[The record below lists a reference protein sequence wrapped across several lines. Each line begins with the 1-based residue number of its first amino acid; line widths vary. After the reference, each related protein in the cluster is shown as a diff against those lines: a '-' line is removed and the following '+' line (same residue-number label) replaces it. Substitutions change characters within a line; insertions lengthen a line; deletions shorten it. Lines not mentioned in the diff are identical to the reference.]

1 MTTKTK
7 KERVFK
13 NKFSAQYYQFFGKS
27 KKCFGNILN
36 MMNEMMEEIRK
47 KNWQFDTFTYFQKFL
62 AIQETEVTIYRQTI
76 CKSHRH
82 FSMAIVDLLM

>member
-1 MTTKTK
+1 MQRIKNKMTTKTK

-47 KNWQFDTFTYFQKFL
+47 KNWQKFL
-62 AIQETEVTIYRQTI
+62 AIQEVTIYRQSI

-82 FSMAIVDLLM
+82 FSMVIVDLM

>member
-1 MTTKTK
+1 
-7 KERVFK
+7 
-13 NKFSAQYYQFFGKS
+13 
-27 KKCFGNILN
+27 
-36 MMNEMMEEIRK
+36 MMNEMMEKMRK
-47 KNWQFDTFTYFQKFL
+47 KNWQCDTFTYFQKFL